1 MQRYH
6 RQLISRRCSVPG
18 SCTARPVQEKSPRHA
33 SLSPPRAKT
42 SVAARNPST
51 YSTVRTSQ
59 QRGLV
64 ASTRAAHN
72 PSRSR
77 GVRRPTR
84 PKIRRALG
92 AGPRFLS
99 DPAPALHLHSSTG
112 LSPEGVAV
120 HVHLC
125 RASPNAL
132 TKRRPE
138 HTWTPAS
145 GFQLTNHLR
154 PPSLRRLRQLP
165 TRRNSLFLPSY
176 GQTWCYCYFV
186 RVKSVSTA

>member
-6 RQLISRRCSVPG
+6 RQLISRRCSVPA
-18 SCTARPVQEKSPRHA
+18 SCTARPVQEKSPRRA

-51 YSTVRTSQ
+51 YTSQ

-64 ASTRAAHN
+64 ASRPRERPTTRLARVA
-72 PSRSR
+72 SV
-77 GVRRPTR
+77 VRRGRKFVGRWGLARVFYP
-84 PKIRRALG
+84 IRRCTC
-92 AGPRFLS
+92 
-99 DPAPALHLHSSTG
+99 TG
-112 LSPEGVAV
+112 DDLSPEGFAV

>member
-1 MQRYH
+1 
-6 RQLISRRCSVPG
+6 
-18 SCTARPVQEKSPRHA
+18 VQEKSPRHA

-165 TRRNSLFLPSY
+165 TRRNSFFLPSY